1 MDIKKRILK
10 GVQDCLNKGT
20 CVECP
25 YVNEENC
32 QWKLMDDL
40 RALLN
45 TMPEFLTAREAS
57 RRATT
62 ASTDS
67 IYSQALI
74 DTFHKISAAASN
86 GNNYIIIEVNDKVS
100 ARICHFLLLLQYDV
114 VLNKGQEGL
123 DWLKI
128 KW

>member
-1 MDIKKRILK
+1 MDIKKRVLK

-45 TMPEFLTAREAS
+45 TIPEFLTAREAS
-57 RRATT
+57 RCATT
-62 ASTDS
+62 TSADS
-67 IYSQALI
+67 IYSQTLI
-74 DTFHKISAAASN
+74 DTFHKISAAASG
-86 GNNYIIIEVNDKVS
+86 GNNYIIVEVNDKVS

-114 VLNKGQEGL
+114 VLNKGLEGL